1 MSVCA
6 AVWLCF
12 CTATQVVLKLVQ
24 NHIQNF
30 PVTNWNNLSFY
41 IFYSFSSSVA
51 ITGSFLYVYEY
62 PIIYPQMK
70 KKKKA
75 VKKSESNAF
84 VLAFNSYSFSHY
96 L

>member
-30 PVTNWNNLSFY
+30 SVTNWTNLSFY
-41 IFYSFSSSVA
+41 IFYSFSSSVP
-51 ITGSFLYVYEY
+51 ITDSFNYVYEH
-62 PIIYPQMK
+62 PIIYPQI
-70 KKKKA
+70 KKKA
-75 VKKSESNAF
+75 VKKSESNTY
-84 VLAFNSYSFSHY
+84 VLAFNSYSFFHY